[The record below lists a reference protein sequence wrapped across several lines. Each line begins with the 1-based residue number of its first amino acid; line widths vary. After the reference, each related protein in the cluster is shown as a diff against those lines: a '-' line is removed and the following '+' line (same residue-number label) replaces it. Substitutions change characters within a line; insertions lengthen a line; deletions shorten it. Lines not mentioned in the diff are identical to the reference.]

1 MNTKN
6 PMIKYDIMALIVGS
20 IATGLFA
27 YVAVVMP
34 VLRTVSIIA
43 VCVGI
48 VGIILE
54 SLCLRKRLRKHITTK
69 KLLKAIDA
77 VLNEQEKDIIN
88 KRYGLFGNPIN
99 SLDTIAKDRN
109 ISRERVRHIELNS
122 IKKVRKYLEIH

>member
-34 VLRTVSIIA
+34 ALRTVSIIA

-54 SLCLRKRLRKHITTK
+54 SLCLRKRLRKYITTK

-77 VLNEQEKDIIN
+77 VLNEQEKDVIN
-88 KRYGLFGNPIN
+88 KRYGLFGNPLN

-109 ISRERVRHIELNS
+109 ISRERVRQIERIS
-122 IKKVRKYLEIH
+122 MRKVKKYLEIH

>member
-20 IATGLFA
+20 IATGIFV

-34 VLRTVSIIA
+34 ALRTVSIIA

-54 SLCLRKRLRKHITTK
+54 SLCLRKRLRKYITTK

-77 VLNEQEKDIIN
+77 VLNEQEKDVIN
-88 KRYGLFGNPIN
+88 KRYGLFGNPLN

-109 ISRERVRHIELNS
+109 ISRERVRQIERIS
-122 IKKVRKYLEIH
+122 MRKVKKYLEIH

>member
-20 IATGLFA
+20 IATGIFA

-34 VLRTVSIIA
+34 ALRTVSIIA

-77 VLNEQEKDIIN
+77 VLNEQEKDVIN
-88 KRYGLFGNPIN
+88 KRYGLFGNPTN

-109 ISRERVRHIELNS
+109 ISRERVRQIELNS
-122 IKKVRKYLEIH
+122 MRKVRKYLEIH

>member
-20 IATGLFA
+20 IATGIFA

-34 VLRTVSIIA
+34 AIRTVSIIA
-43 VCVGI
+43 VCIGI

-54 SLCLRKRLRKHITTK
+54 SLCLRKRLRKQITTK

-77 VLNEQEKDIIN
+77 VLNEQEKDVIN
-88 KRYGLFGNPIN
+88 KRYGLFGNPTN

-109 ISRERVRHIELNS
+109 ISRERVRQIELNS
-122 IKKVRKYLEIH
+122 MRKVRKYLEIH

>member
-20 IATGLFA
+20 IATGIFA

-34 VLRTVSIIA
+34 ALRTVSIIA

-48 VGIILE
+48 VGIIIE

-88 KRYGLFGNPIN
+88 KRYGLFGNPLN
-99 SLDTIAKDRN
+99 SLDTIANDQN
-109 ISRERVRHIELNS
+109 ISRERVRQIERIS
-122 IKKVRKYLEIH
+122 MKKVKKYLEIH

>member
-20 IATGLFA
+20 IATGIFA
-27 YVAVVMP
+27 YVAVIMP
-34 VLRTVSIIA
+34 ALRTVSIIA

-77 VLNEQEKDIIN
+77 VLNEQEKDVIN
-88 KRYGLFGNPIN
+88 KRYGLFGNPTN
-99 SLDTIAKDRN
+99 SLDTIANDQN
-109 ISRERVRHIELNS
+109 ISRERVRQIERIS
-122 IKKVRKYLEIH
+122 MIKVKKYLEIH

>member
-20 IATGLFA
+20 IATGIFA

-34 VLRTVSIIA
+34 ALRTVSIIA

-54 SLCLRKRLRKHITTK
+54 SLCLRKRLRKYITAK

-77 VLNEQEKDIIN
+77 VLNEQEKDVIN

-99 SLDTIAKDRN
+99 SLDNIAKDQN
-109 ISRERVRHIELNS
+109 ISRERVRHIERIS
-122 IKKVRKYLEIH
+122 MIKVKKYLEIH

>member
-20 IATGLFA
+20 IATGIFA
-27 YVAVVMP
+27 YVSVVMP
-34 VLRTVSIIA
+34 ALRIVSIIA

-77 VLNEQEKDIIN
+77 VLNEQEKDVIN
-88 KRYGLFGNPIN
+88 KRYGFFGNPIN
-99 SLDTIAKDRN
+99 SFDTIAKDNN
-109 ISRERVRHIELNS
+109 ISRERVRQIERNS
-122 IKKVRKYLEIH
+122 LRKVQKYLEIH

>member
-20 IATGLFA
+20 IATGIFA

-34 VLRTVSIIA
+34 ALRTVSIIA

-77 VLNEQEKDIIN
+77 VLNEQEKDVIN
-88 KRYGLFGNPIN
+88 KRYGLFGNPTN
-99 SLDTIAKDRN
+99 SLDTIANDQN
-109 ISRERVRHIELNS
+109 ISRERVRQIERIS
-122 IKKVRKYLEIH
+122 MIKVKKYLEIH

>member
-6 PMIKYDIMALIVGS
+6 PMIKYDIIALIVGS
-20 IATGLFA
+20 IATGIFA
-27 YVAVVMP
+27 YVADVMP
-34 VLRTVSIIA
+34 ALRTVSIIA

-54 SLCLRKRLRKHITTK
+54 SLCLRKRLRKYITAK

-77 VLNEQEKDIIN
+77 VLNEQEKDVIN

-99 SLDTIAKDRN
+99 SLDNIAKDQN
-109 ISRERVRHIELNS
+109 ISRERVRHIERIS
-122 IKKVRKYLEIH
+122 MIKVKKYLEIH

>member
-20 IATGLFA
+20 IATGIFA

-34 VLRTVSIIA
+34 ALRTVSIIA

-54 SLCLRKRLRKHITTK
+54 SLCLRKRLRKYITTK

-88 KRYGLFGNPIN
+88 KRYGLFGNPLN
-99 SLDTIAKDRN
+99 SLDTIANDQN
-109 ISRERVRHIELNS
+109 ISRERVRQIERIS
-122 IKKVRKYLEIH
+122 MKKVKKYLEIH

>member
-6 PMIKYDIMALIVGS
+6 PMIKYDITTLIVGS
-20 IATGLFA
+20 IATGIFA

-34 VLRTVSIIA
+34 ALRTVSIIA

-77 VLNEQEKDIIN
+77 VLNEQEKDVIN
-88 KRYGLFGNPIN
+88 KRYGLFGNPTN
-99 SLDTIAKDRN
+99 SLDTIANDQN
-109 ISRERVRHIELNS
+109 ISRERVRQIERIS
-122 IKKVRKYLEIH
+122 MIKVKKYLEIH

>member
-20 IATGLFA
+20 IATGIFA

-34 VLRTVSIIA
+34 ALRTVSIIA

-54 SLCLRKRLRKHITTK
+54 SLCLRKRLRKQITTK

-77 VLNEQEKDIIN
+77 VLNEQEKDVIN

-99 SLDTIAKDRN
+99 SFDTIAKDNN
-109 ISRERVRHIELNS
+109 ISRERVRQIERNS
-122 IKKVRKYLEIH
+122 LRKVQKYLEIH

>member
-20 IATGLFA
+20 IATGIFA

-34 VLRTVSIIA
+34 ALRTVSIIA

-54 SLCLRKRLRKHITTK
+54 SLCLRKRLRKQITTK
-69 KLLKAIDA
+69 KLLKAIDT

-99 SLDTIAKDRN
+99 SLDTIANDKD
-109 ISRERVRHIELNS
+109 ISRERVRQIERNS
-122 IKKVRKYLEIH
+122 MRKVRKYLEIH

>member
-20 IATGLFA
+20 IATGIFA

-34 VLRTVSIIA
+34 ALRTVSIIA

-54 SLCLRKRLRKHITTK
+54 SLCLRKRLRKYITTK

-77 VLNEQEKDIIN
+77 VLNEQEKDVIN
-88 KRYGLFGNPIN
+88 KRYGLFGNPLN

-109 ISRERVRHIELNS
+109 ISRERVRQIERIS
-122 IKKVRKYLEIH
+122 MRKVKKYLEIH